1 MSYTFLEDEIDDL
14 TLLELFS
21 SDPELGKRVEDTLE
35 ELNPLE
41 DDSSRI
47 SRGGNRRAERPVNED
62 DEDPNIEEL
71 EE

>member
-41 DDSSRI
+41 DDS
-47 SRGGNRRAERPVNED
+47 RGGNRRAERPVNED